1 MPAKNYSYLEKVCIY
16 LTKMAMHD
24 YDLLNYTHQL
34 ELTCA
39 IIFVAFKIIEQLDKD
54 FPLDAKVDF
63 FRYFF
68 NIIHE

>member
-1 MPAKNYSYLEKVCIY
+1 MPVKNYSYLEKVCIY

-24 YDLLNYTHQL
+24 YDLLNYTHTL

-54 FPLDAKVDF
+54 FPLDQKVYYSNF
-63 FRYFF
+63 YQILFL
-68 NIIHE
+68 